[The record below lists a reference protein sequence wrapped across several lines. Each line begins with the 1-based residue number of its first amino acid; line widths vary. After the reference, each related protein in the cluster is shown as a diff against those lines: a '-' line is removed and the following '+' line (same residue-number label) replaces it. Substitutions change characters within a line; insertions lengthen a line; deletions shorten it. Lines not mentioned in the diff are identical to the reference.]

1 MKRNIKK
8 IVILSVVL
16 VIAVIFSRCQNDEY
30 FLKNDDTNLASVKTW
45 FSKYEGNGDNLELF
59 QNLNYEWQKAEIKEG
74 KDGTQLIV
82 VPIVEVKKEQNEDWE
97 QRLYIYK
104 IDQNNYKALLYEF
117 YPENLAYAN
126 SNDFNGYISV
136 WDLKTGF
143 IKAAKF
149 VNDKIVENGDVE
161 ILSKDKL
168 AVKNTTA
175 KVPQESNFDDDT
187 SVTVGGIQLRAVV
200 VQNNYIDSMYYVSR
214 RGTDYMGGSSEDYTS
229 GYGGGGGGSGSNTTA
244 LTNAQ
249 ITKKN
254 INSDK
259 LDLCTKSVLDKLK
272 NLKQSDIADMISKF
286 DSNSSILTINFK
298 TGVVT
303 NSNNDAET
311 VAISNFNYNITLNER
326 YTNGVLEGE
335 INSPPTTLSLA
346 TTLTHEIIH
355 AYLLSVVDEYKV
367 LGTSKICD
375 FPTIYDAYITQK
387 IPAGSSQAKVD
398 AQHELIATKYV
409 NSIASSIQEFETG
422 FPVVSGFP
430 NQVYLDI
437 AWAGLEGT
445 YIFNKNYPNDPNHK
459 NYKDR
464 NRILSR
470 GSIEKYNKSR
480 GNQIPVG
487 KPCK

>member
-59 QNLNYEWQKAEIKEG
+59 QNLNYEWQKAEVKEG

-82 VPIVEVKKEQNEDWE
+82 VPIVEEKNVQDENWE

-104 IDQNNYKALLYEF
+104 IDKNNYKALLYEF
-117 YPENLAYAN
+117 YPENSVNAN

-187 SVTVGGIQLRAVV
+187 SVTVGGIQLRTVV

-214 RGTDYMGGSSEDYTS
+214 RGADFTGGGTYEDYS
-229 GYGGGGGGSGSNTTA
+229 SVHSGGGGAGSNNNSTTVVVPPSCQSFNFIKTTSLWQVA
-244 LTNAQ
+244 LV
-249 ITKKN
+249 KN
-254 INSDK
+254 ITFTIVL
-259 LDLCTKSVLDKLK
+259 LDGKRAHITHR
-272 NLKQSDIADMISKF
+272 ISYPQ
-286 DSNSSILTINFK
+286 
-298 TGVVT
+298 
-303 NSNNDAET
+303 
-311 VAISNFNYNITLNER
+311 AISFGSP
-326 YTNGVLEGE
+326 TNLQKGGANLTAGMVA
-335 INSPPTTLSLA
+335 TLSARALQ
-346 TTLTHEIIH
+346 T
-355 AYLLSVVDEYKV
+355 
-367 LGTSKICD
+367 
-375 FPTIYDAYITQK
+375 
-387 IPAGSSQAKVD
+387 
-398 AQHELIATKYV
+398 
-409 NSIASSIQEFETG
+409 SIQE
-422 FPVVSGFP
+422 VVDRYGAKNVSEIVVDQYFRDRL
-430 NQVYLDI
+430 VY
-437 AWAGLEGT
+437 
-445 YIFNKNYPNDPNHK
+445 NYPLFINGGRANFNSTDNLPATD
-459 NYKDR
+459 YKTTLLFLDDCD
-464 NRILSR
+464 
-470 GSIEKYNKSR
+470 K
-480 GNQIPVG
+480 
-487 KPCK
+487 

>member
-1 MKRNIKK
+1 MKQNIKK
-8 IVILSVVL
+8 IVILSVIS

-30 FLKNDDTNLASVKTW
+30 FLKNDDTNLASAKTW
-45 FSKYEGNGDNLELF
+45 FSKYEGNGDNIELF

-187 SVTVGGIQLRAVV
+187 SYRVGETLRTVV

-214 RGTDYMGGSSEDYTS
+214 RGEDFTGGGTYEDYS
-229 GYGGGGGGSGSNTTA
+229 SVHSGGGGAGSNNNSTTVVVPPSCQSFNFIKTTSLWQVA
-244 LTNAQ
+244 LV
-249 ITKKN
+249 KN
-254 INSDK
+254 ITFTIVL
-259 LDLCTKSVLDKLK
+259 LDGKGAHITHR
-272 NLKQSDIADMISKF
+272 ISYPQ
-286 DSNSSILTINFK
+286 
-298 TGVVT
+298 
-303 NSNNDAET
+303 
-311 VAISNFNYNITLNER
+311 AISFGSP
-326 YTNGVLEGE
+326 TNLQKGGANLTAGMVA
-335 INSPPTTLSLA
+335 TLSARALQ
-346 TTLTHEIIH
+346 T
-355 AYLLSVVDEYKV
+355 
-367 LGTSKICD
+367 
-375 FPTIYDAYITQK
+375 
-387 IPAGSSQAKVD
+387 
-398 AQHELIATKYV
+398 
-409 NSIASSIQEFETG
+409 SIQE
-422 FPVVSGFP
+422 VVDRYGAKNVSEMVVDQYFRDRL
-430 NQVYLDI
+430 VY
-437 AWAGLEGT
+437 
-445 YIFNKNYPNDPNHK
+445 NYPLFINGGRANFNSTDNLPATD
-459 NYKDR
+459 YKTTLLFLDDCD
-464 NRILSR
+464 
-470 GSIEKYNKSR
+470 K
-480 GNQIPVG
+480 
-487 KPCK
+487 